1 MTVPTLR
8 EWLESII
15 AQAEALKAKLVGA
28 PEDDVSK
35 ALQEID
41 ANLSSL
47 LSWAEDGWKED

>member
-1 MTVPTLR
+1 MPTLR

-15 AQAEALKAKLVGA
+15 AQAETLKAKLEGA